1 MKYLHPLLEVL
12 KWVQQHKLFALTVA
26 SIVCNA
32 YLGKWL
38 MESNA
43 KQVEILQKNESKKAE
58 DNEILKDVLSITKTF
73 LIKDSCK

>member
-1 MKYLHPLLEVL
+1 MKYLEPLLI
-12 KWVQQHKLFALTVA
+12 WVQHNKILAITIA
-26 SIVCNA
+26 SIACNV

-43 KQVEILQKNESKKAE
+43 KQVEILEKNESKKAE